1 MSRRTLVLLAAILVM
16 VLATLAM
23 LAAPPSAGAQTPTP
37 ARLVVRA
44 IYAGDGAR
52 VTWPPV
58 TRAVATCVVRP
69 GGQQALG
76 CAQEPGRW
84 RQGRTSLDVGLVIRP
99 GQRVEVR
106 AYDMRGELM
115 AQGQA
120 LVRWAVYLPVVR
132 RH

>member
-1 MSRRTLVLLAAILVM
+1 MSRRTLIILVAILVI
-16 VLATLAM
+16 VFAILAM
-23 LAAPPSAGAQTPTP
+23 LAVPPAGAQTPTP
-37 ARLVVRA
+37 TRLAVRA
-44 IYAGDGAR
+44 IYAGDGVR

-58 TRAVATCVVRP
+58 PWAVLTCVLRP
-69 GGQQALG
+69 GGVEPYG

-84 RQGRTSLDVGLVIRP
+84 RQARTSLDVGLAIRP

-120 LVRWAVYLPVVR
+120 IVRWAVFLPGVR
-132 RH
+132 R